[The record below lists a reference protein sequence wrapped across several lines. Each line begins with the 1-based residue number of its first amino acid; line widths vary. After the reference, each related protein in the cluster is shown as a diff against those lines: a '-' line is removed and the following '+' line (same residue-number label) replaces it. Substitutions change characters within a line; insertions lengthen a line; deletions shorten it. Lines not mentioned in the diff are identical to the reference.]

1 MTMTDTTNEI
11 RPRGS
16 IRAIAL
22 TLLIGLAGGGL
33 VGWVLWHQPAVDDS
47 AGEAAHADELPVGV
61 VEVKAE
67 AQKNAKIEVAP
78 AKVSQLPVSLELTG
92 TVAVDDAKLAHIRP
106 LGRGVIEQV
115 SVRLGERV
123 KRGQALAIYDN
134 VAVGELV
141 GDYLAARAALRQN
154 EAEREAKQK
163 AVNRGRE
170 LIKIEAI
177 SAGALE
183 LLEAQ
188 FRSAD
193 ASVAQTQAAVARVEE
208 QLHRFGLTD
217 EDLRALRPGD
227 TASPHR
233 DASHTIMRAPFDG
246 IVTRF
251 NVATG
256 EVVEPDADLFTI
268 SDLSSVWVLADVY
281 ERDLSRIRAGV
292 DAPVRVDAYPD
303 RVFNGRVTNVSDVMD
318 PETRTAKVR
327 CVVANAD
334 GALKLDMFARIT
346 IPTVER
352 KDGLSVPEAAIQ
364 QVDGKPIVF
373 VRLSETRFERR
384 AVETG
389 LTAGGLVEIRSGIK
403 AGEQVVGSGSFY
415 LKSALLRE
423 RVGDAH

>member
-1 MTMTDTTNEI
+1 MTMTDTTDEI

-16 IRAIAL
+16 KRVLAL
-22 TLLIGLAGGGL
+22 TLLLGLTAGGLG
-33 VGWVLWHQPAVDDS
+33 GWMLWHRPPQDPP
-47 AGEAAHADELPVGV
+47 GETTHADGLPAGV

-67 AQKNAKIEVAP
+67 AQKNAHIEVAP
-78 AKVSQLPVSLELTG
+78 AEVSQLPVSLEVTG
-92 TVAVDDAKLAHIRP
+92 TVAVDDAKVAHIRP
-106 LGRGVIEQV
+106 LARGVIEQV
-115 SVRLGERV
+115 SVRLGDRV

-134 VAVGELV
+134 VVMGELV
-141 GDYLAARAALRQN
+141 GDYLAARAAQRQV

-183 LLEAQ
+183 LLEAE

-193 ASVAQTQAAVARVEE
+193 ASVAQAQAAVARVEE

-227 TASPHR
+227 SASPHR
-233 DASHTIMRAPFDG
+233 DASHTMLRAPFDG
-246 IVTRF
+246 IVTHF
-251 NVATG
+251 NVANG
-256 EVVEPDADLFTI
+256 EVVEPDRELFTI
-268 SDLSSVWVLADVY
+268 SDLGSVWVLADVY
-281 ERDLSRIRAGV
+281 ERDLSRIRSNV

-303 RVFNGRVTNVSDVMD
+303 RVFSGRVTYVSDVMD

-327 CVVANAD
+327 CVVNNAD
-334 GALKLDMFARIT
+334 GALKLDMFARIA

-352 KDGLSVPEAAIQ
+352 KDVLTVPEAAIQ
-364 QVDGKPIVF
+364 KVDGRPILF
-373 VRLSETRFERR
+373 VRLTDTRFERR

-389 LTAGGLVEIRSGIK
+389 LTAGGLVEIRSGLK

-415 LKSALLRE
+415 LKTALLRE
-423 RVGDAH
+423 RVGDSH